1 VGDFR
6 KLWRTIVKKAGIE
19 RDVLIHDFRRS
30 AVSNM
35 IERGVDRDVA
45 KMISGHKT
53 DSMLTR
59 YNIGRESK
67 VIAAL
72 AQIEAGKQQERELA
86 KQATVGQPTP
96 VSGPLVGHDGEFE
109 VALDSLEVAIN

>member
-1 VGDFR
+1 
-6 KLWRTIVKKAGIE
+6 
-19 RDVLIHDFRRS
+19 
-30 AVSNM
+30 
-35 IERGVDRDVA
+35 
-45 KMISGHKT
+45 MISGHKT

-96 VSGPLVGHDGEFE
+96 VSKWATGGP
-109 VALDSLEVAIN
+109 